1 MAILGRFTF
10 LLLATS
16 SLMSAEI
23 YPVRAE
29 IPLAQ
34 SPLFFPGTLPPI
46 NMLVMGRDHTLY
58 YEAYNDASDLN
69 ADGFIDVGYKPNRVL
84 YYGYFDSFKCY
95 QYNSTDK
102 RFDPDLITSEN
113 REKRVK
119 DNNKKCPGKW
129 SGDFLNYVTTSRI
142 DALRNVLYGGR
153 RSTDTETLTV
163 LERSYIPQDAHSW
176 GKEYQSVARD
186 GYDISQYTPLPLP
199 VAGMQHLFANTTLS
213 SGDKEPLV
221 RVLNDSKFR
230 IWDWVA
236 KQAPVAGSSCTGGTC
251 ETSAKTDFGDH
262 PNTAEEF
269 HSIMTN
275 WATVQQQCGSG
286 SIPGGLINGMAKF
299 NNPFAGASYNNCT
312 QDNYVTLIKGQIN
325 APTEGE
331 YEFATNG
338 DDAVEVLIDGHVVA
352 NWYGGHAACYKSPI
366 SSQIECIENNT
377 DGEPPVIGTVTLT
390 QGLHALEFH
399 HEEVGGGDS
408 YQLLWKQPGGSWE
421 VVPATA
427 LRNEIGEAGSSPL
440 ITTYSFKREV
450 PASKIVDYSVR
461 VKVCDPAVG
470 LEPNCKQY
478 PGLKTP
484 TYKPVGLLHDYG
496 ETDRMLFGLISGSY
510 GKNDANNKKKS
521 TAGGVLR
528 KNIESFRDEVNPNTG
543 QFSSLTG
550 IVRTIDQFQIV
561 DYGGSTYGGGWEV
574 NKPLSESGAYF
585 PDWGNPIGE
594 MMYESLRYF
603 SGKKEPTPAFM
614 PDLTDKMEKVEKRIY
629 VGDQYLK
636 LPAPAWKDPYTRTD
650 NPRPWCTASAQ
661 LVISDVNPS
670 YDTDQVPGSFFNSFS
685 GDISGLSATAEA
697 NAIWAA
703 EHGGS
708 SQHFIGQ
715 SDTFY
720 DGAPSAKTVTG
731 LGNIRGLAPAEPT
744 KQGGYYSSAI
754 ARYAYKSDIRPDLQ
768 GDQNIQNF
776 SVALSSPLPRLEIP
790 VGKKWITLVPFGKTV
805 VAGGMDR
812 SKGKFQP
819 TNTIVD
825 FFVEKF
831 VNTDPNGS
839 DRDTTDAGNGGRPF
853 LRFRINFE
861 DVEQG
866 ADHDMDAIVLYDLR
880 VNKDGELVVTLTVEE
895 ESAGYT
901 MNYGYAISGTTQDG
915 IYLDV
920 SWDPG
925 NPDYFLN
932 TPTGLLPGV
941 CDVGVPLPACS
952 NLPRATAPRIFT
964 ASDTANA
971 TLLEDPLWYA
981 AKYGSDGNDKLAKG
995 ETSPNYFLV
1004 TNASTL
1010 QSQLDKAF
1018 KAILGI
1024 TTSASAV
1031 ATNATKLG
1039 SESLLYQAKFRS
1051 DEWTGELL
1059 ASPGMATV
1067 TTAGQAA
1074 CPDGQVKAICWDA
1087 GALIQTPSSRAIWT
1101 LNPDP
1106 SAAPAQRGVP
1116 FLWDNLDAAQKV
1128 ALGLNP
1134 VDPATADIEGQ
1145 YRLAWLRGDLT
1156 EKKSWTNPAT
1166 STAFEF
1172 TFRKRSRALGDIV
1185 NFNPVLVKADYFA
1198 YELLPDGT
1206 PGKTTYLD
1214 FYAANKSSRS
1224 SVVYVGANDGMLHAF
1239 DGTTGV
1245 EKFAYIP
1252 GVLVPG
1258 LAELTRPNYGHRY
1271 YVNGQAFA
1279 GDAYWGSSWK
1289 TVLVSSLGAG
1299 ARGIFAL
1306 DITDPSSSFDAGKV
1320 LWEFTSAHD
1329 SDLGY
1334 VIEAPAIGR
1343 MADGQWAAVF
1353 GNGYNSSS
1361 QQAFLF
1367 VVNLQTGALI
1377 KKIPTG
1383 AVDVLDNTGAFDSN
1397 GLAPPTLVLDATS
1410 TITTAYAGDLRGNL
1424 WKFDLSATAPG
1435 TSTAET
1441 TLDYIPKSPPA
1452 AVAAVASGSKINHW
1466 SCSGWCSAFSAS
1478 NSFNPLFTA
1487 VSQDGEPQ
1495 PITSKPAVIKHP
1507 EGGSI
1512 VLFGTGRYFAASDNV
1527 IDKVS
1532 EPVQSLY
1539 EVWDNNAPVTISK
1552 STRGSVLQEQ
1562 TILAEVDSGDL
1573 KGRVLSNTKMDWTS
1587 KKGCFI
1593 DLWSPVAKAKD
1604 PVEREGERVVLR
1616 PIIRGGRVIFTSLIP
1631 SEDPCVFGGDGWEM
1645 EIDNLCEGRYAKP
1658 LFDLNNDAVFD
1669 ESDLVEVVIDGET
1682 VAVPISGVKIA
1693 GIPSL
1698 PTIIRTDQGVEL
1710 RLISTTS
1717 TGGTPPDDAAIA
1729 KAAAA
1734 RAAAKAAADAAAAA
1748 ADAAQTAANAAAA
1761 AARAGDIAAAQA
1773 AASAAATAA
1782 ADAAAKAIAAAAAAA
1797 VVAGYDPAAVKPA
1810 AAAAAL
1816 AAQAKAAADAA
1827 ASAASAAAS
1836 ATDPAEVAR
1845 AAAEAATKAQE
1856 AIDGSR
1862 TVAVIVGGL
1871 GNPRVITRPTSGP
1884 TVPIGTPISDKVHW
1898 RQIK

>member
-1 MAILGRFTF
+1 
-10 LLLATS
+10 
-16 SLMSAEI
+16 
-23 YPVRAE
+23 
-29 IPLAQ
+29 
-34 SPLFFPGTLPPI
+34 
-46 NMLVMGRDHTLY
+46 MLVMGRDHTLY

-69 ADGFIDVGYKPNRVL
+69 GDGVIDVGYKPDKVL
-84 YYGYFDSFKCY
+84 YYGYFDSYKCY
-95 QYNSTDK
+95 QYNESDK
-102 RFDPDLITSEN
+102 RFNPVAMTGEQRDL
-113 REKRVK
+113 RVK
-119 DNNKKCPGKW
+119 NNNKKCSGQW

-142 DALRNVLYGGR
+142 DALRKVLYGGR
-153 RSTDTETLTV
+153 RVVDNDADLTV

-176 GKEYQSVARD
+176 GKEYKSVARD
-186 GYDISQYTPLPLP
+186 GYDVSQYTPLALP
-199 VAGMQHLFANTTLS
+199 VLGKQHLFANTTLS

-230 IWDWVA
+230 IWEWVA
-236 KQAPVAGSSCTGGTC
+236 RERPVAGSKCASSDC
-251 ETSAKTDFGDH
+251 ETSAKTETGGH
-262 PNTAEEF
+262 PKSGVEF
-269 HSIMTN
+269 EAIVSD
-275 WATVQQQCGSG
+275 WATAQQQCGSNSIAGGVINTKG
-286 SIPGGLINGMAKF
+286 SN
-299 NNPFAGASYNNCT
+299 NNPFIGASYNDCT
-312 QDNYVTLIKGQIN
+312 HENYLTLIKGQIN
-325 APTEGE
+325 ALVEGE

-338 DDAVEVLIDGHVVA
+338 DDAVEVLIDRYVVA
-352 NWYGGHAACYKSPI
+352 NWYGGHGACNKSDI
-366 SSQIECIENNT
+366 SSQIDCIKNST
-377 DGEPPVIGTVTLT
+377 DGQPPVIGTVFLT
-390 QGLHALEFH
+390 QGLHALEFR
-399 HEEVGGGDS
+399 HEEVSSGDS

-427 LRNEIGEAGSSPL
+427 LRNEIGTAGSSPL
-440 ITTYSFKREV
+440 ITTYNFKREI
-450 PASKIVDYSVR
+450 PASKITDYSVR
-461 VKVCDPAVG
+461 VKVCDSAVG

-484 TYKPVGLLHDYG
+484 LEPTYKPIGLLHDYG

-510 GKNDANNKKKS
+510 GKNDTSGTNKKKS
-521 TAGGVLR
+521 TQGGVLR
-528 KNIESFRDEVNPNTG
+528 KNIESFKNEVNPNTG
-543 QFSSLTG
+543 QFSSLVG

-561 DYGGSTYGGGWEV
+561 DYDGSSYSGGWEV
-574 NKPLSESGAYF
+574 EKPLSESSKYF

-603 SGKKEPTPAFM
+603 SGKKVPTPAFM
-614 PDLTDKMEKVEKRIY
+614 PTLTAGKEEEVEKRIY
-629 VGDQYLK
+629 VGEQFLK
-636 LPAPAWKDPYTRTD
+636 LPAPDWKDPYTTD
-650 NPRPWCTASAQ
+650 ANGIIKERPWCTASAQ

-670 YDTDQVPGSFFNSFS
+670 YDTDQMPGSFFNSFS
-685 GDISGLSATAEA
+685 GDISGLNATAQA

-715 SDTFY
+715 SDTLY

-754 ARYAYKSDIRPDLQ
+754 ARYAYKNDIRADLK
-768 GDQNIQNF
+768 GDQKIQNF

-805 VAGGMDR
+805 ATSGSDVKTR
-812 SKGKFQP
+812 VKGKFQP
-819 TNTIVD
+819 TNSIVD

-839 DRDTTDAGNGGRPF
+839 DKDETVAGNEGRPF

-880 VNKDGELVVTLTVEE
+880 VNAEGELVVTLTEE
-895 ESAGYT
+895 YESAGYT
-901 MNYGYAISGTTQDG
+901 MNYGYVISGTTQDG
-915 IYLDV
+915 IYLEV
-920 SWDPG
+920 SWDAG
-925 NPDYFLN
+925 NSAYFLN
-932 TPTGLLPGV
+932 TPNGLLPGV

-952 NLPRATAPRIFT
+952 NLPLVAAPRVFT
-964 ASDTANA
+964 PSGNANA
-971 TLLEDPLWYA
+971 TLLKDPLWYA

-1353 GNGYNSSS
+1353 GNGYNSAS

-1367 VVNLQTGALI
+1367 IVNLETGALI

-1452 AVAAVASGSKINHW
+1452 AVASVASGSKINHW

-1539 EVWDNNAPVTISK
+1539 EVWDNNAPVTINK

-1562 TILAEVDSGDL
+1562 TILAEVNSGDL

-1698 PTIIRTDQGVEL
+1698 PTIIRTDQGVEI

-1717 TGGTPPDDAAIA
+1717 TGGTPPNDAAIA
-1729 KAAAA
+1729 AAAAA
-1734 RAAAKAAADAAAAA
+1734 RAAAAAAADAAAAAAAAAQTAANEAAAAARAGDIDAAKAAANEAANAADAAADAAKAAADAAA
-1748 ADAAQTAANAAAA
+1748 DV
-1761 AARAGDIAAAQA
+1761 
-1773 AASAAATAA
+1773 AT
-1782 ADAAAKAIAAAAAAA
+1782 
-1797 VVAGYDPAAVKPA
+1797 YDPAAVKPA
-1810 AAAAAL
+1810 EAAAAL
-1816 AAQAKAAADAA
+1816 ADQAAAAAAAATSA
-1827 ASAASAAAS
+1827 ASAASS
-1836 ATDPAEVAR
+1836 ATDPAEVAK
-1845 AAAEAATKAQE
+1845 AAAEAATKAQA
-1856 AIDGSR
+1856 AIDLAR
-1862 TVAVIVGGL
+1862 TVADIVGGL